1 MNRNRSTLLFVL
13 LLAIALPCAAQDPP
27 KSHDPA
33 HHQMSPEARLIEGEV
48 PEEWFGPDP
57 KKYEEVPYNAE
68 EQLQI
73 YSGKYMNKTAKPI
86 QTGIRLYDFGE
97 YTPRPIFLGGKNPIN
112 HHFMSFGDFRVAVA
126 NNDNGSTPPAG
137 QNADRTVLAARLN
150 LDMDFAIT
158 ATERVHAFVR
168 PLDKNGSFLEYQLS
182 GAQGDDFV
190 DRFDFNLETL
200 FFEGDLGSIYGGL
213 ADKPARFDLPIAFG
227 RVPLLTQ
234 NGVWLN
240 DAFNGFAFAITARN
254 NPRLDISNYD
264 LTFFAGFDKV
274 TTAAIP
280 ATVAGTKL
288 SRAGKEKGRIFGV
301 AGFAD
306 FRGGYGEFGYAY
318 FDADRIDSD
327 LSYHNISAS
336 WSKRHWGL
344 LSNSIRVI
352 GNFGQKGSVKTADG
366 VLLLLENS
374 FTRPNPVFEVP
385 YINLFVGFDT
395 PQSLARNADAGGVLL
410 NTGILFESD
419 GITNYPTLD
428 ATAKDSFGGAIG
440 WGHLFPK
447 LNSQLVVEGSVVE
460 RMDDNASGAQYGVG
474 VRYQHKLGNAWIVR
488 ADAMY
493 GWIQGT
499 GNENVHGIRLE
510 IRRKF

>member
-1 MNRNRSTLLFVL
+1 MNRKTFLIGL
-13 LLAIALPCAAQDPP
+13 LLSIATALPCVADDPP
-27 KSHDPA
+27 KSRDTSQHE
-33 HHQMSPEARLIEGEV
+33 MSPEARRIEGDV
-48 PEEWFGPDP
+48 PAEWFGPDP
-57 KKYEEVPYNAE
+57 EQYKEVPYNAQ
-68 EQLQI
+68 EQIDI
-73 YSGKYMNKTAKPI
+73 YAKKYMNKTAKPI

-112 HHFMSFGDFRVAVA
+112 HHFMSFGDFRVALA
-126 NNDNGSTPPAG
+126 HNDNGTTKVAN
-137 QNADRTVLAARLN
+137 QNEDRTVLAARLN

-158 ATERVHAFVR
+158 ATERIHAFVR
-168 PLDKNGSFLEYQLS
+168 PLDKNGSFLEYQIS
-182 GAQGDDFV
+182 GGQGDDFV
-190 DRFDFNLETL
+190 ERFDFNLETL
-200 FFEGDLGSIYGGL
+200 FFEGDLGQIHGGL
-213 ADKPARFDLPIAFG
+213 SDQPPRFDLPIAFG
-227 RVPLLTQ
+227 RLPLLTQ
-234 NGVWLN
+234 NGVWIN
-240 DAFNGFAFAITARN
+240 DAFNGLAFAITAKN
-254 NPRLDISNYD
+254 SPKLDISNYD
-264 LTFFAGFDKV
+264 LTFFAGFDKI
-274 TTAAIP
+274 TTGAAP
-280 ATVAGTKL
+280 ASTF
-288 SRAGKEKGRIFGV
+288 GKRGEKGRMFGV

-318 FDADRIDSD
+318 FDGKEIASG

-352 GNFGQKGSVKTADG
+352 GNFGQNAKTKTADG
-366 VLLLLENS
+366 VLLLIENS

-410 NTGILFESD
+410 NTGITFESD

-428 ATAKDSFGGAIG
+428 ASAKDSFGGAIG

-460 RMDDNASGAQYGVG
+460 RMNDNTSGSQYGVG
-474 VRYQHKLGNAWIVR
+474 VRYQHKIWNAWIIR
-488 ADAMY
+488 ADAMH
-493 GWIQGT
+493 GWIQGK
-499 GNENVHGIRLE
+499 GNKNVHGVRLE

>member
-1 MNRNRSTLLFVL
+1 MKSKASNATPFLLGL
-13 LLAIALPCAAQDPP
+13 LLLIGAALPCAAQDPP
-27 KSHDPA
+27 KSQDTNEHE
-33 HHQMSPEARLIEGEV
+33 MSPEARRIEGDV
-48 PEEWFGPDP
+48 PDECFGPDP
-57 KKYEEVPYNAE
+57 TKYEEVPYNVQ
-68 EQLQI
+68 EQLDI
-73 YSGKYMNKTAKPI
+73 YAAKYMNETAQPI
-86 QTGIRLYDFGE
+86 QTGIRLYDRGE
-97 YTPRPIFLGGKNPIN
+97 YTPRPIFFGGKNPVN

-126 NNDNGSTPPAG
+126 HNDNGDAPPAN
-137 QNADRTVLAARLN
+137 QDADRTVLAARLN

-158 ATERVHAFVR
+158 ATERIHAFVR
-168 PLDKNGSFLEYQLS
+168 PLDKNGSFLQYQIS

-200 FFEGDLGSIYGGL
+200 FFEGDLGAIYGGL

-240 DAFNGFAFAITARN
+240 DAFNGLAFAITARN
-254 NPRLDISNYD
+254 IPALDISNYD

-274 TTAAIP
+274 TTAAVP
-280 ATVAGTKL
+280 ATV
-288 SRAGKEKGRIFGV
+288 SRKEREKGRIYGV

-306 FRGGYGEFGYAY
+306 LRGGYAEFGYAY
-318 FDADRIDSD
+318 FDGSEIDSD

-336 WSKRHWGL
+336 WSRRYWGRV
-344 LSNSIRVI
+344 SNSVRVI
-352 GNFGQKGSVKTADG
+352 GNFGQSAATKTADG
-366 VLLLLENS
+366 VLLLIENS

-385 YINLFVGFDT
+385 YINLFVGFDS

-428 ATAKDSFGGAIG
+428 ATAKDSYGGAIG

-447 LNSQLVVEGSVVE
+447 LNSQFVVEGSVVE
-460 RMDDNASGAQYGVG
+460 RRGDSTSGDQYGVG
-474 VRYQHKLGNAWIVR
+474 VRYQHKIRNAWIVR

-493 GWIQGT
+493 GWLQGR
-499 GNENVHGIRLE
+499 ENIHGVRLE
-510 IRRKF
+510 LRRKF